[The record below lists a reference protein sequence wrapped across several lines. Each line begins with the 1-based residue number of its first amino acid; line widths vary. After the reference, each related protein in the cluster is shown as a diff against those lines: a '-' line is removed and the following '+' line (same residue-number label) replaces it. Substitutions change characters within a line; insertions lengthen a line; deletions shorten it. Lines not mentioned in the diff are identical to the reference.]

1 MSKLNYFLKGNTKIA
16 YRYYKR
22 SKKSLVFIHGL
33 LSNMNGKKSTYFNNY
48 CRRKKI
54 SFLCFDFQGHGKS
67 NGDFVNFGIGD
78 WFKNLKDLLNYLK
91 IEQPI
96 LVGSSMGG
104 WVAMLYALNYP
115 KKVSKLIGIAPAPD
129 FTKELIWKSLTSKEK
144 QKIKSNKIVTRKVS
158 KDFSYSYSPK
168 LFINSKKFFVKDI
181 KKKYDG
187 QTILFHGGQ
196 DQSVPYNYNDK
207 FYKNST
213 FLNLTNITIK
223 NADHS
228 MSDELSLKT
237 IIKYI

>member
-33 LSNMNGKKSTYFNNY
+33 LSDMNGKKSKYFNNY
-48 CRRKKI
+48 CRRNKI

-115 KKVSKLIGIAPAPD
+115 SKVKKLIGIAPAPD
-129 FTKELIWKSLTSKEK
+129 FTVDLLWKELSMKDKK
-144 QKIKSNKIVTRKVS
+144 KITD
-158 KDFSYSYSPK
+158 DFTYKYSPN
-168 LFINSKKFFVKDI
+168 LFLNSKRYLI
-181 KKKYDG
+181 KNLKKTYKGDV
-187 QTILFHGGQ
+187 ILFHGSE
-196 DQSVPYNYNDK
+196 DLTVPHNYNDR
-207 FYKNST
+207 FYKSKKFPKLINV
-213 FLNLTNITIK
+213 TIR

-228 MSDELSLKT
+228 MSDSLSLKN
-237 IIKYI
+237 ISIFI

>member
-1 MSKLNYFLKGNTKIA
+1 MSKLNYLLKGNTKIA

-33 LSNMNGKKSTYFNNY
+33 LSDMNGKKSTYFNNY
-48 CRRKKI
+48 CRRNKI
-54 SFLCFDFQGHGKS
+54 SFLCFDFRGHGKS
-67 NGDFVNFGIGD
+67 SGKFIDFGIGD
-78 WFKNLKDLLNYLK
+78 WFSDLKSLLKYLN
-91 IEQPI
+91 INQPT

-144 QKIKSNKIVTRKVS
+144 QKIKSNKVVTRKVS
-158 KDFSYSYSPK
+158 KNFSYSYSPK
-168 LFINSKKFFVKDI
+168 LFINSKNFFIKDI
-181 KKKYDG
+181 KKKYSG
-187 QTILFHGGQ
+187 QVILFHGGQ

-228 MSDELSLKT
+228 MSDEMSLKT

>member
-104 WVAMLYALNYP
+104 WVAMLYALN
-115 KKVSKLIGIAPAPD
+115 
-129 FTKELIWKSLTSKEK
+129 
-144 QKIKSNKIVTRKVS
+144 
-158 KDFSYSYSPK
+158 
-168 LFINSKKFFVKDI
+168 
-181 KKKYDG
+181 
-187 QTILFHGGQ
+187 
-196 DQSVPYNYNDK
+196 
-207 FYKNST
+207 
-213 FLNLTNITIK
+213 
-223 NADHS
+223 
-228 MSDELSLKT
+228 
-237 IIKYI
+237 